1 LKRKNENLK
10 TNSNLKLPF
19 YFISDTHISTVLSKN
34 EIDKRK
40 DLFSLFEKIIE
51 TKGTLFILGDF
62 FDFWFDH
69 GNYIHKDLTEVVE
82 YLEKIINAGIEI
94 HYVAG
99 NHDYW
104 IKGLLT
110 KNVGINFYPDKIEF
124 IHNNKK
130 FLLMHGDGLLKRDR
144 GYRLL
149 KKVFRSRIVI
159 NLFKILPASWIYKIG
174 EKVSNITRRYNQP
187 IINMKD
193 VDEMINY
200 MNKKNSEGYDIAMMG
215 HIHYPKLINSNDN
228 YSLILGDWITHRS
241 YAVWDGKEVLHL
253 EWGEEG

>member
-1 LKRKNENLK
+1 
-10 TNSNLKLPF
+10 
-19 YFISDTHISTVLSKN
+19 
-34 EIDKRK
+34 
-40 DLFSLFEKIIE
+40 
-51 TKGTLFILGDF
+51 
-62 FDFWFDH
+62 
-69 GNYIHKDLTEVVE
+69 
-82 YLEKIINAGIEI
+82 
-94 HYVAG
+94 
-99 NHDYW
+99 
-104 IKGLLT
+104 
-110 KNVGINFYPDKIEF
+110 
-124 IHNNKK
+124 
-130 FLLMHGDGLLKRDR
+130 MHGDGLLKRDR

-253 EWGEEG
+253 EWGR